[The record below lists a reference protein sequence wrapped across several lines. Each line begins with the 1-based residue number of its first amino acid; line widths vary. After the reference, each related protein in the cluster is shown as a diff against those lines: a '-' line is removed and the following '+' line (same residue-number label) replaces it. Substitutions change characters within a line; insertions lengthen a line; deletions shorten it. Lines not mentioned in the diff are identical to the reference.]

1 MFKSCIVSFFSSDG
15 SRVQDKPDE
24 TKELCDGDVW
34 QGHYGWSKGNG
45 SMKKFSVEFFNTVCM
60 VLQHYSNTRCF
71 QTLFLL
77 LYIQCVKSETM
88 NNFSVSVHKI
98 EIC

>member
-1 MFKSCIVSFFSSDG
+1 
-15 SRVQDKPDE
+15 
-24 TKELCDGDVW
+24 
-34 QGHYGWSKGNG
+34 
-45 SMKKFSVEFFNTVCM
+45 MKKFSVEFFNTVCI

-88 NNFSVSVHKI
+88 NNFSVSVHKMRSVNSNPYSHSFI
-98 EIC
+98 AVVWFLQARASNR

>member
-1 MFKSCIVSFFSSDG
+1 
-15 SRVQDKPDE
+15 
-24 TKELCDGDVW
+24 
-34 QGHYGWSKGNG
+34 
-45 SMKKFSVEFFNTVCM
+45 MKKFSVEFFNTVCM

-77 LYIQCVKSETM
+77 LYIQCVKSKTM

>member
-1 MFKSCIVSFFSSDG
+1 
-15 SRVQDKPDE
+15 
-24 TKELCDGDVW
+24 
-34 QGHYGWSKGNG
+34 
-45 SMKKFSVEFFNTVCM
+45 MKKFSVEFFNTVCM
-60 VLQHYSNTRCF
+60 VLQRYSNTRCF

-77 LYIQCVKSETM
+77 LYIQCVTSETM